1 MLLEVVVASVS
12 VSDALDPS
20 VGGLDLSVP
29 TVAGVMSH
37 LVLSVLSESD
47 VVWVNSDLDQELVGS
62 VEEVSHGLIA
72 DQVLLDGFSESS
84 VDSLSDVVQLV
95 VSAPEWEFLVG
106 NLSEFAVV
114 GLLGVEEILD
124 LSHIEL
130 SNSEEFSLWGDLV
143 SESESDLGGSE
154 WQSSSNLLLEFIEV
168 NEHTLGRFWSQ
179 IPDGVSGRSQLQLEH
194 QIEWFRLSQF
204 VISLR
209 GKDI

>member
-47 VVWVNSDLDQELVGS
+47 VVWVDSDLDQELVGS

-154 WQSSSNLLLEFIEV
+154 WQSSSNLLLELIEV
-168 NEHTLGRFWSQ
+168 DEHTLGRFRSQ
-179 IPDGVSGRSQLQLEH
+179 IPDGVSGGSQLQLEH
-194 QIEWFRLSQF
+194 QIEWFRLS
-204 VISLR
+204 
-209 GKDI
+209 

>member
-1 MLLEVVVASVS
+1 MLLEVVVTTVS

-72 DQVLLDGFSESS
+72 DQVLLDGFSEFS
-84 VDSLSDVVQLV
+84 VNSLSDVVQLV
-95 VSAPEWEFLVG
+95 VSAPEWKFLIG
-106 NLSEFAVV
+106 DLSEFAVV

-143 SESESDLGGSE
+143 SESESDLCGSE
-154 WQSSSNLLLEFIEV
+154 WQSSSNLLLELIEV
-168 NEHTLGRFWSQ
+168 DEHTLGRFWSQ
-179 IPDGVSGRSQLQLEH
+179 IPN
-194 QIEWFRLSQF
+194 
-204 VISLR
+204 
-209 GKDI
+209 